1 MLIDLLLG
9 GHASRE
15 IAKGHDDRTCSK
27 ARRYSGQ
34 GSAILH
40 RHGDSGVPSA
50 SSPGSHLPTTSK
62 VCSGHRCFQR
72 SCISTGSCLRLWIL
86 LLLVQTTLIAARRTD
101 LHRRLGIGGGVLA
114 VAMIAVGTAVAV
126 TAAKRG
132 PVPGLPPPLE
142 DLAIPLGGLV
152 IFAVL
157 VGIGFLQRRRR
168 DSHKRLMV
176 LATIVIAGAGLD
188 RLLFPTGLLAFSG
201 LPLNTLTAMGLTAVF
216 VTACC
221 LYDLLTRGRVH
232 PAFLWGGLSGPAW
245 GVRHPRARWR
255 YGSLAGG
262 CRLAYALTQ
271 RQWSAS
277 TAQGS
282 AVRSVPS
289 FAWVRFVLS

>member
-1 MLIDLLLG
+1 MTAHATRPSVTPGRDRRFFTGIAIAVALSVFAGFAPTYYLKGLFGTPALSTFLHFHGLLF
-9 GHASRE
+9 
-15 IAKGHDDRTCSK
+15 
-27 ARRYSGQ
+27 
-34 GSAILH
+34 
-40 RHGDSGVPSA
+40 
-50 SSPGSHLPTTSK
+50 TS
-62 VCSGHRCFQR
+62 
-72 SCISTGSCLRLWIL
+72 WIL
-86 LLLVQTTLIAARRTD
+86 LLLAQTTLIAARRTD

-114 VAMIAVGTAVAV
+114 VAMIAVGSAVAV
-126 TAAKRG
+126 AAAKRG

-142 DLAIPLGGLV
+142 DLAIPLGGLA

-232 PAFLWGGLSGPAW
+232 PAFLWGGLSVLAW
-245 GVRHPRARWR
+245 AYVTRVLVGGTPVW
-255 YGSLAGG
+255 LAVAGW
-262 CRLAYALTQ
+262 LT
-271 RQWSAS
+271 R
-277 TAQGS
+277 
-282 AVRSVPS
+282 
-289 FAWVRFVLS
+289 